1 MKKKVETNLFGIS
14 LFLEVD
20 YHCYRLDDTNPPGHW
35 SQKLGSTPV
44 TDLDGKGNKITD
56 PRKAVNLPSGPDYK
70 FVTFMKI
77 FTNIIDGP
85 FSSP

>member
-1 MKKKVETNLFGIS
+1 M
-14 LFLEVD
+14 D
-20 YHCYRLDDTNPPGHW
+20 YHCYRLDNNGFW
-35 SQKLGSTPV
+35 SQKLGANAV

-77 FTNIIDGP
+77 VTNIIDGP
-85 FSSP
+85 FSP

>member
-1 MKKKVETNLFGIS
+1 MDF
-14 LFLEVD
+14 
-20 YHCYRLDDTNPPGHW
+20 HCYRLDDTNPPGYW
-35 SQKLGSTPV
+35 SQKPGGTAV
-44 TDLDGKGNKITD
+44 TNLDGKDNKITD

-85 FSSP
+85 LSPP

>member
-1 MKKKVETNLFGIS
+1 M
-14 LFLEVD
+14 D
-20 YHCYRLDDTNPPGHW
+20 YHCYRLDNNGFW
-35 SQKLGSTPV
+35 SQKLGANAV

-77 FTNIIDGP
+77 VTNIIDGP
-85 FSSP
+85 LSP

>member
-1 MKKKVETNLFGIS
+1 M
-14 LFLEVD
+14 D
-20 YHCYRLDDTNPPGHW
+20 YHCYRLDNNGFW
-35 SQKLGSTPV
+35 SQKLGGTAV

-77 FTNIIDGP
+77 VTNIIDGP
-85 FSSP
+85 FSP